1 MIRVAVVGLGA
12 MGTLHARALA
22 ATPGVEVTLAVDID
36 PARRAA
42 IEALGI
48 SVGASLDSVLGEVDA
63 VSVCLP
69 DHLHVETSV
78 NALTAG
84 CHVLIEKPLAP
95 NPADAQLILDARQHP
110 GQLLVGHVL
119 RFDPR
124 LQALHRRVSAGD
136 LGVIHFIRIHRA
148 NSTAAAE
155 RLNGR
160 VSVPA
165 FLGVHDLDLLLWL
178 TGERIERVVA
188 SGRSVVSATWD
199 VCAAQIDLSGG
210 TLGLVQ
216 NHWVLH
222 PAASRSCIA
231 GIEVFGSEATAIL
244 DLSTQELEFT
254 RDTGSAFVD
263 THILGYDEEISSGA
277 LRREID
283 HFIDCT
289 RGLDSPLVSG
299 EEAMAAVEAVDLVER
314 SLASGLPVSS

>member
-1 MIRVAVVGLGA
+1 MTRVAIVGLGA
-12 MGTLHARALA
+12 MGTLHARAFA

-48 SVGASLDSVLGEVDA
+48 PVGASLDSVLGEVDA

-78 NALTAG
+78 KALTAG
-84 CHVLIEKPLAP
+84 CHVLVEKPLAT
-95 NPADAQLILDARQHP
+95 NTVDARVILDARSNP
-110 GQLLVGHVL
+110 GQLLVGHIL

-124 LQALHRRVSAGD
+124 IQALHRRIRNGD
-136 LGVIHFIRIHRA
+136 LGTIHFIRIHRA

-155 RLNGR
+155 RLGGR
-160 VSVPA
+160 VSVAA

-178 TGERIERVVA
+178 TGQRIERVTA
-188 SGRSVVSATWD
+188 SGRSAVSATWD

-210 TLGLVQ
+210 TLALVQ

-222 PAASRSCIA
+222 PASSRSCLA
-231 GIEVFGSEATAIL
+231 GIEVFGSDATAIL
-244 DLSTQELEFT
+244 DLSTQELEFISDT
-254 RDTGSAFVD
+254 RSVFVD
-263 THILGYDEEISSGA
+263 THNLGHDEEISSGA

-289 RGLDSPLVSG
+289 RGLASPLVPG
-299 EEAMAAVEAVDLVER
+299 EEALAAVAAVDLVER
-314 SLASGLPVSS
+314 SLASGSSVAA